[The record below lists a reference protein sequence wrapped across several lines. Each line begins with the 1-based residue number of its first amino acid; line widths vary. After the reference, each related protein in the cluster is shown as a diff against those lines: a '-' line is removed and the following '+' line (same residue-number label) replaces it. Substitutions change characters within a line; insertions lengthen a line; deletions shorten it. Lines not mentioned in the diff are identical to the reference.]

1 VVFLSYPDRGTPA
14 LWNTHWASSNPYDS
28 PYVGASSSPY
38 PVTYNPQAN
47 YSGESYLADLVSII
61 SEYQPDLIIYPD
73 PEDVHPDHWGLSV
86 FTRAAIAQVE
96 QEHPGYQPSAYSYLV
111 HRPDFPRPKGLFPDL
126 SLLPP
131 LRLYAV
137 NPGWFRLDLPLV
149 DETLKGRAVLEYRSQ
164 IPLLH
169 TLLASFIRTNELF
182 TQPKP
187 VVISNLAQGSWKDP
201 QTWRDSA
208 GLPIQPV
215 QMDPERDFLSRSVLP
230 GADIVALYAA
240 RQTDGNLV
248 LCMQMRGRI
257 EPTLVYTMR
266 LSAFGAQGMHQS
278 TARIGGRS
286 RANGAEIIASG
297 KYACSKAVLS
307 SLGSPWWI
315 FTGANVT
322 ELGINIVDQIAWQ
335 QVDLTTPVPGQ

>member
-1 VVFLSYPDRGTPA
+1 MGSQRQQESLSALGLLGLSPDQVVFLSYPDRGTPA
-14 LWNTHWASSNPYDS
+14 LWNTHWASSNPYNS
-28 PYVGASSSPY
+28 PYVGATSSPY

-96 QEHPGYQPSAYSYLV
+96 QEHPGYQPAAYSYLV
-111 HRPDFPRPKGLFPDL
+111 HRPDFPRPKGLFPDQ

-131 LRLYAV
+131 LRIYAV

-164 IPLLH
+164 LPWLY
-169 TLLASFIRTNELF
+169 TLLASFIRKNELF

-187 VVISNLAQGSWKDP
+187 VVISTLAQGSWKDP

-215 QMDPERDFLSRSVLP
+215 QRDPERDFLSRSCLARRRYCCPLRSQAGRWQP
-230 GADIVALYAA
+230 GLYACRCA
-240 RQTDGNLV
+240 AGSSPPWFTRCDSRPLAPRECTNLW
-248 LCMQMRGRI
+248 RGSEAGR
-257 EPTLVYTMR
+257 ERMERR
-266 LSAFGAQGMHQS
+266 LLL
-278 TARIGGRS
+278 
-286 RANGAEIIASG
+286 RANMPARRRS
-297 KYACSKAVLS
+297 
-307 SLGSPWWI
+307 
-315 FTGANVT
+315 
-322 ELGINIVDQIAWQ
+322 
-335 QVDLTTPVPGQ
+335 